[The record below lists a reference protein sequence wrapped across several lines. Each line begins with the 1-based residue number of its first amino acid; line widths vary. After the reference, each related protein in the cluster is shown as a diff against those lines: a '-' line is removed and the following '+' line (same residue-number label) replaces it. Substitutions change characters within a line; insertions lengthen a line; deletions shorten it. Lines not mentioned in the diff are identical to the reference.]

1 MIGQAAV
8 LRALPALLWT
18 FGAVQI
24 AIGLMQWLLPG
35 TFFEQVGPFGAR
47 NDHYLGDVAT
57 FYLALGVVLIVA
69 ARRPSWRIPVLALA
83 LIQYALHTL
92 NHLIDIGESDPGYLG
107 PLDFALL
114 ALGTAGLAYV
124 LSVLVRVE

>member
-1 MIGQAAV
+1 
-8 LRALPALLWT
+8 
-18 FGAVQI
+18 
-24 AIGLMQWLLPG
+24 MQWLLPG

-124 LSVLVRVE
+124 LSVLVRIE

>member
-1 MIGQAAV
+1 MIGRPAV
-8 LRALPALLWT
+8 LQTLPALLWT

>member
-1 MIGQAAV
+1 MIGRPAV
-8 LRALPALLWT
+8 LQALPALLWT

-124 LSVLVRVE
+124 LSVLVRIE

>member
-35 TFFEQVGPFGAR
+35 TFFEQVGPFGVR

-57 FYLALGVVLIVA
+57 FYLALGVVSIAA
-69 ARRPSWRIPVLALA
+69 ARRPSWRIPVLAFA
-83 LIQYALHTL
+83 LIQYGLHTL

-114 ALGTAGLAYV
+114 ALATAGLAYV
-124 LSVLVRVE
+124 LSALVRVE